1 VTVTPTA
8 TTTAPPRERAQT
20 AKVAAYDHVRRQILR
35 DATDEPY
42 FLLEETVASEL
53 GVSRTPVREAFLML
67 EAEGLLQLVPRKGAV
82 VAPITGRQVR
92 EVMEV
97 RSVVESWAASH
108 VVADAQLRPALLASL
123 RVHQTELERIGDDDP
138 TALIEADRQ
147 FHRELVAA
155 AGNQVM
161 LDLYERMRDL
171 QLRMGVRAVIG
182 DPGRAAAVRREHER
196 IVDALE
202 AGVEADVLEAVRAH
216 LDVTLASLSDRAGA
230 A

>member
-1 VTVTPTA
+1 MTATPTKNA
-8 TTTAPPRERAQT
+8 AAPRERAQP

-67 EAEGLLQLVPRKGAV
+67 EAEGLLQLVPRKGAL
-82 VAPITGRQVR
+82 VAPITRRQVR
-92 EVMEV
+92 EVTEV

-108 VVADAQLRPALLASL
+108 VVADDELRAALLVSL
-123 RVHQTELERIGDDDP
+123 RAHQAELERIGDDDP

-182 DPGRAAAVRREHER
+182 NPGRASAVRREHQL

-202 AGVEADVLEAVRAH
+202 SGLEADVLEAVRAH
-216 LDVTLASLSDRAGA
+216 LDVTFASLSDRAGVA
-230 A
+230 

>member
-8 TTTAPPRERAQT
+8 TTTAPPRERARP

-123 RVHQTELERIGDDDP
+123 RAHQTELERIGDDDP